1 MSNAEQERIEKA
13 WEEAEIP
20 IDCVLGE
27 NKWAVMKNGF
37 RYGFLAGRADAMEL
51 PEVRAEELVVGEIYR
66 YRGISSW
73 FPVRVIAMFEEC
85 VRLEEFGV
93 HGYADIPFK
102 YLRLPPIPPPYDM
115 VATGGG
121 IGGKRKYLS

>member
-51 PEVRAEELVVGEIYR
+51 PEVELDQLEQGKIYIAQWDNKTADNWTIIKVTHKAIGVVSDLEDGRCYVEHFSSFRGPLRVGE
-66 YRGISSW
+66 G
-73 FPVRVIAMFEEC
+73 E
-85 VRLEEFGV
+85 
-93 HGYADIPFK
+93 
-102 YLRLPPIPPPYDM
+102 
-115 VATGGG
+115 
-121 IGGKRKYLS
+121 

>member
-1 MSNAEQERIEKA
+1 MSNAEQAWKEWSKERVEQRDLLFYSTSA
-13 WEEAEIP
+13 QAF
-20 IDCVLGE
+20 
-27 NKWAVMKNGF
+27 MQ
-37 RYGFLAGRADAMEL
+37 YGFLAGYARGRADAQEL

-102 YLRLPPIPPPYDM
+102 SSQNKFRGPLPL
-115 VATGGG
+115 GGG
-121 IGGKRKYLS
+121 E

>member
-20 IDCVLGE
+20 IDCVLGD

-102 YLRLPPIPPPYDM
+102 SSQNKFRGPLPL
-115 VATGGG
+115 GGG
-121 IGGKRKYLS
+121 E

>member
-73 FPVRVIAMFEEC
+73 FPVRGLPRPCRFHPEALALRRSLRFDR
-85 VRLEEFGV
+85 VRVALLLIG
-93 HGYADIPFK
+93 P
-102 YLRLPPIPPPYDM
+102 LRLPE
-115 VATGGG
+115 
-121 IGGKRKYLS
+121 

>member
-37 RYGFLAGRADAMEL
+37 RYGFLAGRADALDL
-51 PEVRAEELVVGEIYR
+51 PDVRAEELVMGEWYLGKNILINKWDVFQHDQNTAFTIQYAVEQFSF
-66 YRGISSW
+66 RG
-73 FPVRVIAMFEEC
+73 P
-85 VRLEEFGV
+85 
-93 HGYADIPFK
+93 
-102 YLRLPPIPPPYDM
+102 LPL
-115 VATGGG
+115 GGG
-121 IGGKRKYLS
+121 E

>member
-51 PEVRAEELVVGEIYR
+51 PEVRAEELEEGNVYIGVMESGKCFVGVELFDPENGSEPYIQLHCFGHTEKTPAVFTSF
-66 YRGISSW
+66 RG
-73 FPVRVIAMFEEC
+73 P
-85 VRLEEFGV
+85 
-93 HGYADIPFK
+93 
-102 YLRLPPIPPPYDM
+102 LPLGD
-115 VATGGG
+115 A
-121 IGGKRKYLS
+121 